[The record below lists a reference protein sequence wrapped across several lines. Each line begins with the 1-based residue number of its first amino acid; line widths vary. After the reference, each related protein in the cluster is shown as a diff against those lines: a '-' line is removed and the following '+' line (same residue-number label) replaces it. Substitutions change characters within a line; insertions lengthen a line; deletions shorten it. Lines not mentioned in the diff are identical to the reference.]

1 MNTAYTRAWRSGLVQ
16 PRNKL
21 IKQHHK
27 LHEFIDFLS
36 EGQKK
41 IQEDMAHQLNSTNR
55 VEEEGLQLFTN
66 WE

>member
-1 MNTAYTRAWRSGLVQ
+1 MKTVYKRAWRSGLVQ

-27 LHEFIDFLS
+27 LHEVIDFLS

-41 IQEDMAHQLNSTNR
+41 IQEDMAHQLNSANR